1 MTQLVFQT
9 FGMPVDI
16 RLSYRD
22 DNEEKYGG
30 NTEYWDRAQREI
42 KEAADEMGL
51 EYTIAEGEASFYG
64 PKIDFIIRDAIGR
77 KWQLGTVQVD
87 YVMPERF
94 DLTYVGADNERHR
107 PVIIHR
113 APFGSM
119 ERFTSILI
127 EHFAGDFP
135 LWLAPL
141 QVKVLPISDEFN
153 EYAEGLTQ
161 KLRELNLRAETDTR
175 SEKVGAKIRD
185 AENSKIPYMLIVGE
199 RERTDQTVSVRRH
212 RKGDIG
218 TFSTSEFFKNLV
230 REVEKKQL
238 PPE

>member
-1 MTQLVFQT
+1 MAA
-9 FGMPVDI
+9 GYCAG
-16 RLSYRD
+16 RLCD
-22 DNEEKYGG
+22 
-30 NTEYWDRAQREI
+30 
-42 KEAADEMGL
+42 
-51 EYTIAEGEASFYG
+51 GEVESLRHHIVYL
-64 PKIDFIIRDAIGR
+64 
-77 KWQLGTVQVD
+77 QLGTVQVD

>member
-1 MTQLVFQT
+1 
-9 FGMPVDI
+9 
-16 RLSYRD
+16 
-22 DNEEKYGG
+22 
-30 NTEYWDRAQREI
+30 
-42 KEAADEMGL
+42 
-51 EYTIAEGEASFYG
+51 
-64 PKIDFIIRDAIGR
+64 
-77 KWQLGTVQVD
+77 
-87 YVMPERF
+87 MPERF

-175 SEKVGAKIRD
+175 SE
-185 AENSKIPYMLIVGE
+185 E
-199 RERTDQTVSVRRH
+199 H
-212 RKGDIG
+212 
-218 TFSTSEFFKNLV
+218 TSELQSRGQLV
-230 REVEKKQL
+230 FRLLLENK
-238 PPE
+238 